1 MTEAEKD
8 CARYVLVAI
17 CATFLLVA
25 SFFCCA
31 LCMLCDV
38 LQKVEDLEHKII
50 QKLNHLIELRE
61 CNRRRDYT
69 SSIFGRESP
78 PPSYEN
84 FSGQ

>member
-38 LQKVEDLEHKII
+38 LQKVEDLLYQQFNVLRFTGNLDFKT
-50 QKLNHLIELRE
+50 QK
-61 CNRRRDYT
+61 T
-69 SSIFGRESP
+69 
-78 PPSYEN
+78 
-84 FSGQ
+84 